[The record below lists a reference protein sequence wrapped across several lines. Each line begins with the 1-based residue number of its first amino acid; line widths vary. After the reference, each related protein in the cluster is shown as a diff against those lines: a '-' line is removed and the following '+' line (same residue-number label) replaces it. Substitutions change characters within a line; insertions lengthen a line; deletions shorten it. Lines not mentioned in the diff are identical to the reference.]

1 MADNQLTK
9 AQLKELARKVIVAQ
23 GNTFIKELLRDSG
36 AKIGTTKD
44 DFSNNLEAAID
55 ADLISQNMLEAW
67 LAEVEGWGDQHLY
80 LVEPP
85 QIDVATLAGGIAA
98 SPHASTLNSATSLEF
113 PNALELKHIELDAA
127 GLSMVWHQSK
137 EGWNRWRPKDFVQEE
152 GLERYRFDA
161 YRQRFDRS
169 IVRYAWRFS
178 DPYCAILI
186 HRNTEIDHAVVF
198 ADVRAAL
205 ATIGCPDI
213 PFSRILL
220 NQAVKV
226 AATKGKGMH
235 STRFEL
241 DEGYVEVAST
251 LAEGGIDSVE
261 PVRVVLQTVDTS
273 QFDRAQ
279 GMLHF
284 AAEED
289 GTSRRIA
296 VQVYGSEARLRIWA
310 QCKREDVAQILKLL
324 WDYNST
330 P

>member
-1 MADNQLTK
+1 MADDQLSK
-9 AQLKELARKVIVAQ
+9 AQLKQLAQKVIVAQ
-23 GNTFIKELLRDSG
+23 GNAFIKELLRGSG
-36 AKIGTTKD
+36 SKIGTTKE

-55 ADLISQNMLEAW
+55 ADLISQKVLEAW

-80 LVEPP
+80 LVAPP
-85 QIDVATLAGGIAA
+85 DVDPAKLAGGIAA
-98 SPHASTLNSATSLEF
+98 SPHADALNAVPSLEF
-113 PNALELKHIELDAA
+113 PDALALKHVELDAV
-127 GLSMVWHQSK
+127 GFSMVWHQGK
-137 EGWNRWRPKDFVQEE
+137 EGWNRWRPKDYLQEE
-152 GLERYRFDA
+152 GLERYRFEA

-169 IVRYAWRFS
+169 IVRYAWRFA

-186 HRNTEIDHAVVF
+186 HRNTEIDHDVVF
-198 ADVRAAL
+198 AEIRAVL
-205 ATIGCPDI
+205 AAVGCPDI
-213 PFSRILL
+213 PFSRIPL
-220 NQAVKV
+220 NQAVKI

-251 LAEGGIDSVE
+251 LAEGGINSVE
-261 PVRVVLQTVDTS
+261 PVRVVLQTVDAS

-284 AAEED
+284 AAEEH
-289 GTSRRIA
+289 GTSRRVA

-310 QCKREDVAQILKLL
+310 QCKREDVSQILKIL